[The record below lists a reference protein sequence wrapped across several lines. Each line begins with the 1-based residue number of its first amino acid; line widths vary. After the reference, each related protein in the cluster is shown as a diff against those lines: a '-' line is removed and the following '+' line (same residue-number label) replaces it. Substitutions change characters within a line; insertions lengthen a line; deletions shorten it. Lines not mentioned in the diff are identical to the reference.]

1 MKFKVGDQF
10 PAQTL
15 ETVAGNSVCV
25 PDPSKLVHLQFRRW
39 VGCPICN
46 THIGQLMKHA
56 TEINE
61 AGVREV
67 LFFHS
72 SADDIRA
79 FQSDVPFD
87 VIADPEKVYY
97 RQVDAEASLF
107 FWMNAK
113 TILAALKSLIR
124 FKFTFKMSAGPF
136 GLPADLLIAPS
147 GRVVAVKYGKSAYDQ
162 WSVAELLSLAKSA
175 QEPSP
180 C

>member
-1 MKFKVGDQF
+1 MKFNVGDQF

-15 ETVAGNSVCV
+15 KTVSGDSVSV
-25 PDPSKLVHLQFRRW
+25 PDPTKLVHLQFRRFA
-39 VGCPICN
+39 GCPICN
-46 THIGQLMKHA
+46 THIGQLIKHA
-56 TEINE
+56 GKINE
-61 AGVREV
+61 AGVKEV

-79 FQSDVPFD
+79 YQSDVPFD
-87 VIADPEKVYY
+87 LIADPGKVYY
-97 RQVDAEASLF
+97 RQVDAETSWF
-107 FWMNAK
+107 YWMNAK

-124 FKFTFKMSAGPF
+124 FKFTLKMSGGPF

-175 QEPSP
+175 HEPLPS
-180 C
+180 